1 MEPEH
6 SQILVS
12 ESSPIINPLGI
23 LRDGC
28 IYFLSSHRGRER
40 GVCMCLLSEFGSC
53 DYGGWQVQNLQG
65 RLEI

>member
-12 ESSPIINPLGI
+12 ESSPRINPLGI
-23 LRDGC
+23 LRDDC

-40 GVCMCLLSEFGSC
+40 ERCVHVFIVRFWLMCLWGLTSPKSVG
-53 DYGGWQVQNLQG
+53 
-65 RLEI
+65 